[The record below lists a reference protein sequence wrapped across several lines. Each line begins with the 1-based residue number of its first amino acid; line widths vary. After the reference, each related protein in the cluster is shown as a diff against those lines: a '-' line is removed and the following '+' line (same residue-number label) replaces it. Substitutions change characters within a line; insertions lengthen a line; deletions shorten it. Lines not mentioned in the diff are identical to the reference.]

1 VKFAGGAF
9 SSFGETKEDDVS
21 DDEYPPEWV
30 YSQML
35 HERERENDRAVVDTP
50 ERATHTAGP
59 VIRRVSPAV
68 PSPESLLQLD
78 EILTQKATESHV
90 VDGDTVNDSI
100 ETFRDRIE
108 QLKSDAIARFDESVK
123 NESPEVISE
132 AKRLFEAHL
141 RRNAQSASFAIDAL
155 VRMRSWEK
163 METERIRTHLTLQRA
178 RLATKNGIEDGFD
191 PTRTHRMQVYRCICT
206 FVGPVDKSDAPTCST
221 VFPGKYLT
229 TDGDARMH
237 IDRFSEL
244 TLGICPS
251 CLEHYRIRDV
261 NTDELVELARANV
274 RTRERT
280 QNWSEP
286 VVRPAT
292 GAKEIHFSSDL
303 ESKLAAHR
311 KKHRKSV
318 ERLIESLL
326 RQLDSCVERLSN
338 PSSTADSLQVVMST
352 YENIMSESAWV
363 TSDELSDD
371 QQQTIEDI
379 KRQILTMLREQQ
391 AARANLKSQG
401 GSTKR
406 SPTTRSPKTRSPTKT
421 RSQTTRS
428 PKTRSSKNES
438 RKRLSK

>member
-1 VKFAGGAF
+1 
-9 SSFGETKEDDVS
+9 
-21 DDEYPPEWV
+21 
-30 YSQML
+30 
-35 HERERENDRAVVDTP
+35 
-50 ERATHTAGP
+50 
-59 VIRRVSPAV
+59 
-68 PSPESLLQLD
+68 
-78 EILTQKATESHV
+78 
-90 VDGDTVNDSI
+90 
-100 ETFRDRIE
+100 
-108 QLKSDAIARFDESVK
+108 
-123 NESPEVISE
+123 
-132 AKRLFEAHL
+132 
-141 RRNAQSASFAIDAL
+141 
-155 VRMRSWEK
+155 
-163 METERIRTHLTLQRA
+163 
-178 RLATKNGIEDGFD
+178 
-191 PTRTHRMQVYRCICT
+191 
-206 FVGPVDKSDAPTCST
+206 VDKSDAPTCST

-229 TDGDARMH
+229 TEGESRTH

-318 ERLIESLL
+318 ERLIESL
-326 RQLDSCVERLSN
+326 RRHLDSCVERLSN

-406 SPTTRSPKTRSPTKT
+406 SPTTRSPMRSATTRSATTRSATTRSATTRSPKTRSPTT
-421 RSQTTRS
+421 RSATTRSATTRSPTTRSPTTRS